1 MIADIS
7 RRVKKMERFT
17 ETAELMAKHMV
28 EQGYSAV
35 KIRAE
40 VMKYLRADKNYQE
53 AIAKNTK
60 EYKEGIQKIIEETV
74 EKAKEE
80 GNKLIAEA
88 GSMAWN
94 NDLSMWEEHGEDLE
108 RPNSLSQLIAAFGQ
122 QTSGELS
129 NLTRSTGF
137 KHTVLGTTGVLQ
149 AFQREMDLAT
159 LKVAT
164 GTFSYDVAVND
175 CIKRLAQSGLRKIDY
190 KSGRS
195 YQLDTAARMCVRT
208 GASQL
213 AGKITEMNLDIMDH
227 DLVITSQHMA
237 SRPEHAPIQNKVFS
251 FSGKNKKYP
260 SFKDSLGKGGAGYG
274 TAEGIK
280 GTNCT
285 HNYYPYWEGDIIPKD
300 IDYDPKIY
308 ENTQKQRAM
317 ERKIRATK
325 REIEAQNA
333 IGGDT
338 TELKA
343 KLKKQNKDYF
353 AFSKKVGIRPK
364 ENRLVVISGTSKL
377 NLSKE
382 GERGRKEYLR
392 NNLPKNFKDPR
403 NIGNP
408 ISQNQFKQ
416 FSDKAKAEGI
426 GVNGFENYCG
436 DFEILMEILQHTKF
450 SISNAEKI
458 INKNIEVILNYDNVL
473 GYEGDNSKIDIEA
486 YAITNGKTITLNKF
500 MFDDSVY
507 LKQMYE
513 REAENGFFVKGT
525 TYLNIID
532 HEIGHMVRRK
542 SPQLYNKIIAE
553 IREKAYN
560 DNEDVDAYIRKNI
573 SEYAKT
579 MDDKQMYSELVPE
592 LYAMFNGIKDGIAKE
607 LF

>member
-1 MIADIS
+1 MIADIA

-88 GSMAWN
+88 GNMAWN

-122 QTSGELS
+122 QTSGELR

-300 IDYDPKIY
+300 IDYDPKVY

-364 ENRLVVISGTSKL
+364 ENRLVVISGSSELKKGKNDNTEATKKKEINTKSIEKKRDSDIIELQRKISDSRKNFKFINDKTFDNLTIEARKKGALVIRGTKEVEEHLDKMGAAASNIGNILMFRKEVCISEVLEETYHFHQNISKMNDDKGQMLRTIL
-377 NLSKE
+377 NEIDAKKYILENAKKFKVPRNELELTKKQLISYEKQLEKYYDKE
-382 GERGRKEYLR
+382 GEK
-392 NNLPKNFKDPR
+392 
-403 NIGNP
+403 
-408 ISQNQFKQ
+408 
-416 FSDKAKAEGI
+416 
-426 GVNGFENYCG
+426 
-436 DFEILMEILQHTKF
+436 
-450 SISNAEKI
+450 
-458 INKNIEVILNYDNVL
+458 
-473 GYEGDNSKIDIEA
+473 
-486 YAITNGKTITLNKF
+486 
-500 MFDDSVY
+500 
-507 LKQMYE
+507 
-513 REAENGFFVKGT
+513 
-525 TYLNIID
+525 
-532 HEIGHMVRRK
+532 
-542 SPQLYNKIIAE
+542 
-553 IREKAYN
+553 
-560 DNEDVDAYIRKNI
+560 
-573 SEYAKT
+573 
-579 MDDKQMYSELVPE
+579 
-592 LYAMFNGIKDGIAKE
+592 
-607 LF
+607 